1 MSKPICIVSCPID
14 TFSGYGA
21 RSRDFVKSLI
31 ASKGE
36 EWDIKI
42 LSQRWGQTPFG
53 ALNEDIPEEKDL
65 KDRITGSLTMN
76 LPSQPEIW
84 IQITVPNEFQP
95 VGKYNI
101 GVTAGIETT
110 VCDPSWLEGCNRMNL
125 ILTSSDHSKKV
136 FQSSR
141 FEQKNQVGQTIK
153 IIDLKTPVE
162 ILFEGADLNKYFKT
176 TEKLDFN
183 VCKDLDTIP
192 ENFCYLF
199 VGHWLQGDFG
209 EDRKNI
215 GYTIKA
221 FLEVFK
227 NKKNKPAL
235 ILKVSQGATSILDRD
250 KILKKIDDVRKTVA
264 SKNLPNIYL
273 IHGDL
278 SDSEINA
285 IYNHPKVKAM
295 VNLTKGEG
303 FGRPLLEFS
312 VVGKPIIAS
321 GWSGHIDFL
330 SSEFAGLVGGTLNQ
344 VHPSAHV
351 PNVILQ
357 DSQWFKPDDNQV
369 GHAFNDVFEKYKDY
383 QEKAKR
389 LAFRNKQ
396 NFSLDKMTEALNT
409 TLIKYVPE
417 FPKHVE
423 LKLPKLTKIK

>member
-1 MSKPICIVSCPID
+1 MSKPTCIVSCPID

-31 ASKGE
+31 KNKGE

-42 LSQRWGQTPFG
+42 LSQRWGHTPFG

-65 KDRITGSLTMN
+65 KDRIVGALTMN
-76 LPSQPEIW
+76 LPARPEVW

-95 VGKYNI
+95 VGKHNI

-110 VCDPSWLEGCNRMNL
+110 ICDPSWLEGCNRMDL
-125 ILTSSDHSKKV
+125 ILTSSEHSKAV
-136 FQSSR
+136 FQSSK
-141 FEQKNQVGQTIK
+141 FTQQNQAKQVVANIE
-153 IIDLKTPVE
+153 LKKPIEV
-162 ILFEGADLNKYFKT
+162 LLEGADLSKYFKAST
-176 TEKLDFN
+176 TFDYN
-183 VCKDLDTIP
+183 VCKDLDTIK
-192 ENFCYLF
+192 ENFCYLL

-235 ILKVSQGATSILDRD
+235 VLKVSQGATSILDRD
-250 KILKKIDDVRKTVA
+250 RILKKIEDVRRTV
-264 SKNLPNIYL
+264 SGNNLPNIYL

-278 SDSEINA
+278 DDKEINA
-285 IYNHPKVKAM
+285 IYNHPKIKAM
-295 VNLTKGEG
+295 VSFTKGEG

-312 VVGKPIIAS
+312 IVGKPIVAS

-330 SSEFAGLVGGTLNQ
+330 PSDFVGLVGGTLNNI
-344 VHPSAHV
+344 HPSAHV
-351 PNVILQ
+351 PNVLLNE
-357 DSQWFKPDDNQV
+357 SQWFKPDDNQA
-369 GHAFNDVFEKYKDY
+369 GHALVDVFDKYKDY

-389 LAFRNKQ
+389 LAYRNKQ
-396 NFSLDKMTEALNT
+396 NFSFDKMTEILGEVLT
-409 TLIKYVPE
+409 KYVPE
-417 FPKHVE
+417 FPKQVE
-423 LKLPKLTKIK
+423 LKLPKLKKL